1 VSAFERALIELVE
14 TGSWRDLGAAD
25 RAAFRLFLQDARE
38 EDLFMLLHEARRRWR
53 RPRLSSSQ
61 TLAAQHE
68 LAAPP
73 GEDE

>member
-1 VSAFERALIELVE
+1 MSAFERALLELVE
-14 TGSWRDLGAAD
+14 AGSWEALGPAD
-25 RAAFRLFLQDARE
+25 RAAFRLFLEDARE
-38 EDLFMLLHEARRRWR
+38 QDLFVLLHEARRRWR